1 MFLFVLM
8 YMLFTSTFG
17 YMCVT
22 CFETAETAG
31 NVANLLFVMCL
42 IFCGVL
48 VPLGT
53 LPGFWTFMYRLS
65 PFTYVVGGMIPTGIS
80 MAPIVC
86 YPQELIKI
94 TPPTGQTCGEYMAPY
109 IEMAG
114 GYLVDPESMSGCE
127 YCSAST
133 TDDLLK
139 QFGLSY
145 GTRWRDFGLLWAYVI
160 FNIVVAVGLY
170 WLVRVPKKK
179 KEKMK

>member
-1 MFLFVLM
+1 
-8 YMLFTSTFG
+8 
-17 YMCVT
+17 
-22 CFETAETAG
+22 
-31 NVANLLFVMCL
+31 
-42 IFCGVL
+42 
-48 VPLGT
+48 
-53 LPGFWTFMYRLS
+53 MYRLS

-86 YPQELIKI
+86 SPQELIQF
-94 TPPTGQTCGEYMAPY
+94 TPPTGQTCGDYMVPY
-109 IEMAG
+109 LGMAG
-114 GYLVDPESMSGCE
+114 GYLVDPENMSGCE

-170 WLVRVPKKK
+170 WLVRVVSLLPGSKLLELIISQRRRRRRPNERIAINIIKDCSQSDDC
-179 KEKMK
+179 

>member
-1 MFLFVLM
+1 
-8 YMLFTSTFG
+8 
-17 YMCVT
+17 
-22 CFETAETAG
+22 
-31 NVANLLFVMCL
+31 
-42 IFCGVL
+42 
-48 VPLGT
+48 
-53 LPGFWTFMYRLS
+53 MYRLS

-86 YPQELIKI
+86 SPQELIKFN
-94 TPPTGQTCGEYMAPY
+94 PPSNRTCGEYMAPY

-133 TDDLLK
+133 TDELLK

-170 WLVRVPKKK
+170 WLVRVVSSFHVACCRS
-179 KEKMK
+179 